1 MLRPTF
7 TPLLFAALLS
17 LGLATDAHAQ
27 SGGMPSDIEW
37 KLSALG
43 ATINPAE
50 IAKLYAP
57 LQEKEPYQGI
67 KVTRDL
73 KYGTDERH
81 ALDVFVPD
89 PAGAS
94 RRPVLMFV
102 HGGGFTDGDKR
113 IPDSPFY
120 DNIAL
125 FAARNG
131 LVGVNATSGHYMVDR
146 PLLGEESDWWR
157 EAMRDTMEP
166 YGFLLVESHAGN
178 QMVKLQPG

>member
-1 MLRPTF
+1 MQPSVLLASFAGCEGRSIGRCGLGRQLGGGDCPAGTPLRHHADRQRRKAGDAMLRPTF

-125 FAARNG
+125 F
-131 LVGVNATSGHYMVDR
+131 
-146 PLLGEESDWWR
+146 
-157 EAMRDTMEP
+157 
-166 YGFLLVESHAGN
+166 
-178 QMVKLQPG
+178 